1 MNTTSVISTVRGIK
15 EWAMTKQDEK
25 KVVEKLEYIV
35 EMTTFEELFHDGIN
49 IDIRELAQGA
59 IKIMKGK

>member
-1 MNTTSVISTVRGIK
+1 MNTTSIISTVRGIK

>member
-1 MNTTSVISTVRGIK
+1 MNTTSVISTARGIK

-49 IDIRELAQGA
+49 IDIRELAQSA

>member
-1 MNTTSVISTVRGIK
+1 
-15 EWAMTKQDEK
+15 MTKQDEK